1 MCVYVCVEAVWRRRR
16 EPRATRYFV
25 KGWTSVWSQ
34 KCALK
39 ARKGKDAGPWEGNA
53 PAPAHRDPNTAG
65 WSASRH
71 GHKDSQT
78 QPQVVA
84 CCLWMLR
91 ESFGKSDSYFVCRT
105 PSYHRPSVC
114 KITSQY
120 WTRLSLPK
128 PLATIFKM
136 KDKFP
141 ISNLAFSAKCQNST
155 SSCVQAKI
163 SMYLWIMSSVFV
175 LDF

>member
-1 MCVYVCVEAVWRRRR
+1 M
-16 EPRATRYFV
+16 
-25 KGWTSVWSQ
+25 WSQ

-163 SMYLWIMSSVFV
+163 SMYL
-175 LDF
+175 